1 MKTEVKMAYV
11 IDKKATEMQKKC
23 INEAIKVV
31 NDLNIPVSKNIE
43 FVFFGDW
50 HLITVIVD
58 RYQKISI
65 L

>member
-1 MKTEVKMAYV
+1 MHRIVKTEVKMAYV

-43 FVFFGDW
+43 FVFLETG
-50 HLITVIVD
+50 I
-58 RYQKISI
+58 
-65 L
+65 